1 MSRLTQ
7 YSSAAVRWRAAL
19 SMSREWVV
27 VVATSWRAAAM
38 VAASSSRR
46 RGRRMGVMRW
56 LVGRSDMR
64 GPLFEVGG
72 TGMRLRGGW
81 SAGLA
86 PFASAT
92 AHLGQWDAD
101 PAWGFPDGLQV
112 PGPTQLP
119 HPARR

>member
-64 GPLFEVGG
+64 GPLFEVGDGHEVAGWVISRTGPVRERDGAPRPVGCSPGAG
-72 TGMRLRGGW
+72 TPGW
-81 SAGLA
+81 
-86 PFASAT
+86 T
-92 AHLGQWDAD
+92 
-101 PAWGFPDGLQV
+101 
-112 PGPTQLP
+112 PGPRPYTVAA
-119 HPARR
+119 PARR